1 VLTACSTV
9 FYQLV
14 CHYPPCGRVFHIC
27 CHCYRGQ
34 RHCSSNCW
42 REARRLQRQKA
53 NRRYEQSLG
62 AEGREDH
69 RIRQREYLQRLK
81 ARVTDQASSHPS
93 SYARLAAPPA
103 LELVEAPPPT
113 KPWLSPGAE
122 RAWSWVVCEIC
133 GCRARWIGA
142 LAEIKHVP

>member
-1 VLTACSTV
+1 MPTACCSI
-9 FYQLV
+9 FYKLV

-34 RHCSSNCW
+34 RYCSSHCR

-62 AEGREDH
+62 TEGRGDH
-69 RIRQREYLQRLK
+69 CVRQREYRRRLK
-81 ARVTDQASSHPS
+81 ARVTDQASPPPPS
-93 SYARLAAPPA
+93 CARLSEPPA
-103 LELVEAPPPT
+103 VELVEAPPPR
-113 KPWLSPGAE
+113 KPWPPPAAE

-133 GCRARWIGA
+133 GRRGRRICA
-142 LAEIKHVP
+142 LAEMKHGP